1 MWAGCDAAAGQ
12 RPATRNTHGGDWSLA
27 TNYVDVRAN
36 RQALANR
43 RAQRDVTRARGA
55 AARRRRWRGGGGAM
69 AVAVAAVVAVEQKS
83 MLTDRTEQVME
94 LAREALEDVLAHIV
108 A

>member
-1 MWAGCDAAAGQ
+1 
-12 RPATRNTHGGDWSLA
+12 
-27 TNYVDVRAN
+27 
-36 RQALANR
+36 
-43 RAQRDVTRARGA
+43 
-55 AARRRRWRGGGGAM
+55 M